1 MTLTPTGGKAS
12 DIGHSP
18 PRRVLRLDGMPGTG
32 PQCGGAEGDDR
43 HEANR
48 SNRCARR
55 AAEHVRGVVTATP
68 ALAEGRGD
76 GWQFLD
82 FFPGF
87 DSTNCGFLVHA
98 TQDVDKV
105 FVKELKTTDG
115 STIFLFTGAAK
126 ITFTNPANGKSVT
139 VNTSGPAKV
148 TFNADGSSSF
158 RSTGRGP
165 ADLSP
170 AEQRLTGLPGM
181 FATAGPVTG
190 TVDAN
195 NNLTS
200 LNVNHILVNIC
211 AALS

>member
-1 MTLTPTGGKAS
+1 
-12 DIGHSP
+12 
-18 PRRVLRLDGMPGTG
+18 MPGTG
-32 PQCGGAEGDDR
+32 PPCGGAEGVI
-43 HEANR
+43 AM
-48 SNRCARR
+48 RR
-55 AAEHVRGVVTATP
+55 FAVIVTLGALLSMFGGVVTASP
-68 ALAEGRGD
+68 ALAGGRGG

-98 TQDVDKV
+98 KQDVDKV
-105 FVKELKTTDG
+105 FVKELKATDG
-115 STIFLFTGAAK
+115 SSLFLFTGAAK
-126 ITFTNPANGKSVT
+126 ITFSNPANGKSVT

-148 TFNADGSSSF
+148 TVNADGSSSF

-190 TVDAN
+190 TTDAN

-200 LNVNHILVNIC
+200 LNVNHIVVNIC
-211 AALS
+211 TALS